1 MENEIIR
8 DKRLNTIST
17 TKTLF
22 NESLAK
28 VPEDLR
34 MEISWSFAISDKIV
48 EALES
53 KGMTQKMLAK
63 KMGKSETEVSR
74 WLSGTHNF
82 TLRTLSK
89 ISKVLDVNLIEVSL

>member
-1 MENEIIR
+1 M
-8 DKRLNTIST
+8 NTT
-17 TKTLF
+17 MNLF

-28 VPEDLR
+28 VPEDIRL
-34 MEISWSFAISDKIV
+34 ELSWSFAISDKIA
-48 EALES
+48 EALE
-53 KGMTQKMLAK
+53 KQGLTQKMLAR

-89 ISKVLDVNLIEVSL
+89 ISNVLNVNLIEIAS

>member
-1 MENEIIR
+1 M
-8 DKRLNTIST
+8 NTT
-17 TKTLF
+17 MNLF

-28 VPEDLR
+28 VPEDIR
-34 MEISWSFAISDKIV
+34 MELSWSFAISDKIA
-48 EALES
+48 EALE
-53 KGMTQKMLAK
+53 KQGLTQKMLAR

-89 ISKVLDVNLIEVSL
+89 ISNVLNVNLIEIAL